1 MCEGKCQHTNGKGI
15 EICNHCGS
23 NSKFCFCRSY
33 CKLHDDTKQNC
44 CPQQCT
50 TTHDYT
56 PDYIILCIIA
66 SLFAMAIVS
75 VYYKDEVYSFQMY
88 VAQGGIAVWK
98 RATSD
103 HGPQPSGTRLYSIVA
118 SLTLLSVS
126 CLFYLKSLSM
136 NEITGVIAGFGVK
149 LKKIARTSTEIER
162 KMFHLSGLGVPFLYQ
177 YLIRFHDWNKQ
188 QYVNFCIICTVMIW
202 AGDLL
207 RVYVPAANN
216 YFPFNL
222 MKTILRDK
230 EKNQLSGT
238 CYFSLGCT
246 LAIAIFPSAV
256 ATLSIMWLILGDMSA
271 ALIGVSF
278 GGETVA
284 LKMGREGILYIY
296 IYIYICKYS
305 NVLVTTLCCNFV
317 LCPVRWVGKKSMEGS
332 VAMFV
337 TCVIIGFVVFM
348 RTHMAEYAIVIGAL
362 VATLVEL
369 YEPLGLNDN
378 VTIPVIS
385 CIALQWGLSR
395 IETCR

>member
-1 MCEGKCQHTNGKGI
+1 MKRSSRSPSRSPPRSNSGNKRNDKTRSRSRGQSPVASSEKKSRQRQPATKRLCMCEGKCQHTNGKGI

-149 LKKIARTSTEIER
+149 LK
-162 KMFHLSGLGVPFLYQ
+162 
-177 YLIRFHDWNKQ
+177 N
-188 QYVNFCIICTVMIW
+188 
-202 AGDLL
+202 
-207 RVYVPAANN
+207 
-216 YFPFNL
+216 
-222 MKTILRDK
+222 
-230 EKNQLSGT
+230 
-238 CYFSLGCT
+238 
-246 LAIAIFPSAV
+246 
-256 ATLSIMWLILGDMSA
+256 WLI
-271 ALIGVSF
+271 
-278 GGETVA
+278 
-284 LKMGREGILYIY
+284 KQCILCIN
-296 IYIYICKYS
+296 C
-305 NVLVTTLCCNFV
+305 
-317 LCPVRWVGKKSMEGS
+317 
-332 VAMFV
+332 
-337 TCVIIGFVVFM
+337 
-348 RTHMAEYAIVIGAL
+348 
-362 VATLVEL
+362 L
-369 YEPLGLNDN
+369 Y
-378 VTIPVIS
+378 T
-385 CIALQWGLSR
+385 R
-395 IETCR
+395 